1 MNKIMLGIIGVYVLV
16 LGLFIWQVNQE
27 THQPINGSVSESQI
41 VALNSLDEDQLS
53 SLQERQRTSEL
64 PYFMTLSEQQL
75 IKKSALEV
83 QTQVAQEVNQ
93 KYSLV
98 LNALIDVNKQT
109 INYKQTDYK
118 YVEEAR
124 DNSGAD
130 YAFAQGE
137 EAGISHENLTL
148 LVQNAEK
155 NQKEA
160 SRAIWDVAWFAIG
173 SYLLFCLVG
182 SVILMN
188 LEAISHWLVN
198 LFVQD
203 ATPGPIIS
211 ILLGISA
218 VGLIARGFWILYLA
232 YDAIV

>member
-27 THQPINGSVSESQI
+27 TNQPINGSVSESQI

-98 LNALIDVNKQT
+98 LNALVDVNKQT

-218 VGLIARGFWILYLA
+218 VGLIARGFWLLYLA

>member
-1 MNKIMLGIIGVYVLV
+1 MLGIIGVYVLV

-27 THQPINGSVSESQI
+27 TNQPINGSVSESQI

-118 YVEEAR
+118 YVKEAR
-124 DNSGAD
+124 DHSGAD

-218 VGLIARGFWILYLA
+218 VGLIARGFWLLYLA

>member
-1 MNKIMLGIIGVYVLV
+1 MLGIIGVYVLV

-27 THQPINGSVSESQI
+27 TNQPINGSVSESQI

-98 LNALIDVNKQT
+98 LNALVDVNKQT

-182 SVILMN
+182 SVLLMN

-218 VGLIARGFWILYLA
+218 VGLIARGFWLLYLA